1 MPGKRKRTSNDAQ
14 WCLNNSNTLTVKD
27 FAIEFGLTDR
37 QYTVTRYR
45 NILRAHFSRDRRE
58 SLLQDLDG
66 WKKSLDAK
74 NFWKEQARKQT
85 IAETRVRCSAFVDAI
100 IHEEG
105 PKGSSIINDDS
116 NNNVES
122 SSSSSTNNRD
132 RGTNINN
139 SDDNNHNDRSI
150 SERNHN
156 SSNNN
161 INKLFNDDEFI
172 KVTRIINEVAE
183 KTKTIRTAKL
193 ELLTLAASME
203 GGNKAS
209 VVEGVANLLTKLPR
223 VEILNMD
230 KLGEV
235 ELQTTYYDAL
245 LSELIA
251 DQDKNVALRWPN
263 KSTDEEQT
271 DIRPDAIVSTIMQHD
286 FGYPVGFGEVKPGN
300 SSTTKHSVS
309 LDVLRLGIA
318 SKRAIDKWKLNSCL
332 GFMINGFDLTFF
344 ITKKQ
349 HKNCYTMLDI
359 AQFTYASSLSNLHS
373 FVSLMNLNK
382 LTKVGRCFWNECHA
396 THVTRD
402 DEAGAM
408 ANDDA
413 GVVPISELYALIS
426 RTRNRTLGTSS
437 RY

>member
-1 MPGKRKRTSNDAQ
+1 MTAIVMLKAAVAAPTIVIVVPTLIILMITTIMIVVSANVIIAVATTILIVTKKVIVTVTTVILVVVAIIVVVIQATIIIVVVQKAAIQVHQHQPKYIPRSSLNTSMSLTH
-14 WCLNNSNTLTVKD
+14 LNNTKNTFHHT
-27 FAIEFGLTDR
+27 T
-37 QYTVTRYR
+37 Q
-45 NILRAHFSRDRRE
+45 H
-58 SLLQDLDG
+58 LQLKKIY
-66 WKKSLDAK
+66 KKS
-74 NFWKEQARKQT
+74 WQRQISCSWHPMT
-85 IAETRVRCSAFVDAI
+85 I
-100 IHEEG
+100 
-105 PKGSSIINDDS
+105 
-116 NNNVES
+116 
-122 SSSSSTNNRD
+122 
-132 RGTNINN
+132 
-139 SDDNNHNDRSI
+139 
-150 SERNHN
+150 
-156 SSNNN
+156 
-161 INKLFNDDEFI
+161 
-172 KVTRIINEVAE
+172 VTRIINEVAE

-203 GGNKAS
+203 GGNKAN

-286 FGYPVGFGEVKPGN
+286 FGYLPGN
-300 SSTTKHSVS
+300 SSTTKYSVS

-318 SKRAIDKWKLNSCL
+318 SKRAIDKWRLNSCF

-349 HKNCYTMLDI
+349 HKNCSTMLDI

-413 GVVPISELYALIS
+413 GVVPMSELYALIS
-426 RTRNRTLGTSS
+426 RTHNRTLGTSS